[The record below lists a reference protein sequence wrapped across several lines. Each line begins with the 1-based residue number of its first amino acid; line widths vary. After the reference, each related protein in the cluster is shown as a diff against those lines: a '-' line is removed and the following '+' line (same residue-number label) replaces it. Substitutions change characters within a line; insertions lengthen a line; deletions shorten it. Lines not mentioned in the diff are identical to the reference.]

1 MNSQLKRALVWLLG
15 AVLVAAL
22 FALAAGLWWGTHPLG
37 PTQSALAALV
47 SDSSVR
53 VTHSADGWEFAPPS
67 GEPSS
72 ALIFYPG
79 GHVDARS
86 YAPFARAVAARGY
99 LVVIAEMPLSLA
111 VLAPDSATKVI
122 SAHPNVAHWTVGGH
136 SLGGAMAASYAA
148 KNANSI
154 RGLVL
159 LAAYPPSGSELRLNG
174 IVALTQVGTLDTV
187 INRANLESGLKQL
200 PSDATFEQLQGG
212 NHAQF
217 GDYGLQPGDDPH
229 PTMPAAEQLRRAAD
243 GTAKVLASVATR

>member
-1 MNSQLKRALVWLLG
+1 MNPRLRRALVWLLG

-22 FALAAGLWWGTHPLG
+22 FAVAAGVWWGTHPLG

-53 VTHSADGWEFAPPS
+53 VTHAADGWEFAPPS

-72 ALIFYPG
+72 ALVFYPG

-86 YAPFARAVAARGY
+86 YAPYARAVAARGY

-111 VLAPDSATKVI
+111 VLAPDSATAVV
-122 SAHPNVAHWTVGGH
+122 SAHPKVPHWTIGGH

-148 KNANSI
+148 KNATST

-159 LAAYPPSGSELRLNG
+159 LAAYPPAGSELRFNG

-187 INRANLESGLKQL
+187 INRANLRAGAAREDHPAPPQGAPADCGDERPMGRFEARGSG
-200 PSDATFEQLQGG
+200 
-212 NHAQF
+212 
-217 GDYGLQPGDDPH
+217 
-229 PTMPAAEQLRRAAD
+229 
-243 GTAKVLASVATR
+243 